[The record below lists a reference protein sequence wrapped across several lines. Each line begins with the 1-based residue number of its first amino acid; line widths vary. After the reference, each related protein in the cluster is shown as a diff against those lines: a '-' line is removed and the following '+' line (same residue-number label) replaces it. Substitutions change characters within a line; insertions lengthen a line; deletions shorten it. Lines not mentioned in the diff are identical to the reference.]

1 MSPRTSAWIV
11 AFAFL
16 TGCYA
21 NRPALQ
27 PLPPRLGPPPSPPPA
42 NGSLW
47 HAEMAQNYAFLD
59 VRARF
64 PGDLLT
70 IVVDEQSNGS
80 KTAATDGKND
90 SSISASVQDFF
101 GIPAG
106 AVKILPSGFN
116 PEGIVTAEM
125 KRDSTA
131 EGSTSRNGKLSAR
144 ITVTV
149 LAVDGAGNLQ
159 VQGDKIVTINSE
171 DQHIVLTGYVRPE
184 DIRSDNS
191 VLSTRLADARISY
204 YGYGSV
210 GDMQGRPLGQRLMDW
225 VWPF

>member
-1 MSPRTSAWIV
+1 MRRAWTV
-11 AFAFL
+11 LAFAVL
-16 TGCYA
+16 AGCYA

-27 PLPPRLGPPPSPPPA
+27 PLPPRIGPPPTPPPG

-47 HAEMAQNYAFLD
+47 HPELAQNYAFLD

-70 IVVDEQSNGS
+70 IVIDEKSTGN
-80 KTAATDGKND
+80 KKATTDGKND

-116 PEGIVTAEM
+116 PESIVTAET
-125 KRDSTA
+125 KRSSTA
-131 EGSTSRNGKLSAR
+131 EGETTRTGTLSAS

-149 LAVDGAGNLQ
+149 VAVDGAGNLQ

-184 DIRSDNS
+184 DIRSDNTL
-191 VLSTRLADARISY
+191 LSSRLADARISY
-204 YGYGSV
+204 YGYGAV
-210 GDMQGRPLGQRLMDW
+210 GDMQGRPLAQHLMDW
-225 VWPF
+225 IWPF